1 MAQANFALSRLSF
14 TRKFEE
20 VPLVHTTVAG
30 ERFYAAMLSGEFE
43 VEFDVDGNWQFGG
56 LWLDLDNIG
65 WGVNAKGH
73 TIPLDPDEHEELI
86 LLLMQALMRNY
97 ETYID
102 AWVSEEL
109 DERAAA

>member
-1 MAQANFALSRLSF
+1 MSQAISALNRFSF

-43 VEFDVDGNWQFGG
+43 VEFDMDGNWQFGG
-56 LWLDLDNIG
+56 LWLDLDNLG
-65 WGVNAKGH
+65 WGANAKGQI
-73 TIPLDPDEHEELI
+73 IPLDPDKDEELI
-86 LLLMQALMRNY
+86 FLLYNALMRNY